1 MFLPVSV
8 ALRVLQLELAKAA
21 LRSTEDVLH
30 RHDLQGHSVGGRL
43 VHRVLSAL
51 ERSRLLDYDE
61 EQQDDEDVEEDY
73 ETNVP
78 SKWPSLA
85 YQLLLVS
92 SSFLLQTKVSLIPFQ
107 FCLSILTGQS
117 LLPSQIWALLI
128 TLYRSSGPQYLKKT
142 KTIQIGKEI
151 TPS

>member
-8 ALRVLQLELAKAA
+8 ALRVLQLELSKTA

-30 RHDLQGHSVGGRL
+30 RHDLQGDSIGGRL
-43 VHRVLSAL
+43 VHRVLRAL

-78 SKWPSLA
+78 CKWPTLA
-85 YQLLLVS
+85 YQLLFVS
-92 SSFLLQTKVSLIPFQ
+92 FSLLLQTKVSSIPFQ
-107 FCLSILTGQS
+107 LSQHTHRTVDLAITDLGLTNHF
-117 LLPSQIWALLI
+117 I
-128 TLYRSSGPQYLKKT
+128 
-142 KTIQIGKEI
+142 
-151 TPS
+151 

>member
-8 ALRVLQLELAKAA
+8 ALRVLQLELSKTA

-30 RHDLQGHSVGGRL
+30 RHDLQGDSVSGRL
-43 VHRVLSAL
+43 VHRVLGAL

-73 ETNVP
+73 ETHVP
-78 SKWPSLA
+78 CKWPTLA

-92 SSFLLQTKVSLIPFQ
+92 FSLLLQTKVSSIPFQ
-107 FCLSILTGQS
+107 LSKHTHRTVDL
-117 LLPSQIWALLI
+117 AI
-128 TLYRSSGPQYLKKT
+128 TDLGFT
-142 KTIQIGKEI
+142 DNFI
-151 TPS
+151 

>member
-8 ALRVLQLELAKAA
+8 ALRVFQLELSKAA

-30 RHDLQGHSVGGRL
+30 RHDLQGDSIGGRL
-43 VHRVLSAL
+43 VHRVLGAL

-78 SKWPSLA
+78 SKWPTLA
-85 YQLLLVS
+85 YQLLFVS
-92 SSFLLQTKVSLIPFQ
+92 FSLLLQTKVSSIPFQ
-107 FCLSILTGQS
+107 LSKHTHRTVDLAITDLGLTDHF
-117 LLPSQIWALLI
+117 I
-128 TLYRSSGPQYLKKT
+128 
-142 KTIQIGKEI
+142 
-151 TPS
+151 

>member
-8 ALRVLQLELAKAA
+8 ALRVLQLELSKAA

-43 VHRVLSAL
+43 VHRVLGAL

-61 EQQDDEDVEEDY
+61 EQQNDEDVEEDY

-78 SKWPSLA
+78 SKWPTLA
-85 YQLLLVS
+85 YQLLFVS
-92 SSFLLQTKVSLIPFQ
+92 FSLLLQKKVSLIPFQ
-107 FCLSILTGQS
+107 LSQHTHRTVDLAITDLGLTYHF
-117 LLPSQIWALLI
+117 I
-128 TLYRSSGPQYLKKT
+128 
-142 KTIQIGKEI
+142 
-151 TPS
+151 

>member
-8 ALRVLQLELAKAA
+8 ALRVLQLELSKAA

-43 VHRVLSAL
+43 VHRVLGAL

-78 SKWPSLA
+78 SKWPTLA
-85 YQLLLVS
+85 YQLLFVS
-92 SSFLLQTKVSLIPFQ
+92 FSLLLQTKVSSIPFQ
-107 FCLSILTGQS
+107 LSQHTHRTVDLAITDLGLTDHF
-117 LLPSQIWALLI
+117 I
-128 TLYRSSGPQYLKKT
+128 
-142 KTIQIGKEI
+142 
-151 TPS
+151 

>member
-43 VHRVLSAL
+43 VHRVLGAL

-61 EQQDDEDVEEDY
+61 EEQDNEDVEEDY
-73 ETNVP
+73 ETHVP
-78 SKWPSLA
+78 CKWPTLA
-85 YQLLLVS
+85 YQLLFVPFSL
-92 SSFLLQTKVSLIPFQ
+92 LLQKKSFIDSISVVSAY
-107 FCLSILTGQS
+107 
-117 LLPSQIWALLI
+117 SQDSRSCH
-128 TLYRSSGPQYLKKT
+128 YRSGLY
-142 KTIQIGKEI
+142 
-151 TPS
+151 

>member
-8 ALRVLQLELAKAA
+8 ALRVLQLELSKTA

-30 RHDLQGHSVGGRL
+30 RHDLQGDSIGGRL
-43 VHRVLSAL
+43 VHRVLGAL

-78 SKWPSLA
+78 SKWPTLA
-85 YQLLLVS
+85 YQLLFVS
-92 SSFLLQTKVSLIPFQ
+92 FSLLLQTKVSSIPFQ
-107 FCLSILTGQS
+107 LSKHTHRTVDLAITDLGLTDHF
-117 LLPSQIWALLI
+117 I
-128 TLYRSSGPQYLKKT
+128 
-142 KTIQIGKEI
+142 
-151 TPS
+151 

>member
-8 ALRVLQLELAKAA
+8 ALRVLQLELAKTA

-43 VHRVLSAL
+43 VHRVLGAL

-73 ETNVP
+73 ETHVP
-78 SKWPSLA
+78 SKWPTLA
-85 YQLLLVS
+85 YQLLFVS
-92 SSFLLQTKVSLIPFQ
+92 FSLLLQTKVSAIPF
-107 FCLSILTGQS
+107 
-117 LLPSQIWALLI
+117 
-128 TLYRSSGPQYLKKT
+128 
-142 KTIQIGKEI
+142 
-151 TPS
+151 